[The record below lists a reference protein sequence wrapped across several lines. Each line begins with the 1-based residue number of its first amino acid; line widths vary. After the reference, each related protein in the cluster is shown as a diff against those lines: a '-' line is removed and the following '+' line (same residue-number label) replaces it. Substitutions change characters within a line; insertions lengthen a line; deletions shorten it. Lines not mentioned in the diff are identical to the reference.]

1 MVSLRRFL
9 AGPPELNPIQRRNF
23 RNVELDAIAV
33 GLANAAAPFLPVF
46 LTRLGASSFQVGLLS
61 SLPALTGLV
70 LALPMGQFLQR
81 QRNIVRWFSLSRMG
95 YILGYGLIGLVSLVL
110 PSSWQVGGILF
121 LWALATIPQTMLS
134 ITFSVVMNAVA
145 GPNYRFDLMTRRWSI
160 LGVTTSVAVLL
171 IGQLLDR
178 IAFPLN
184 YQLAFM
190 GLGLAGILSYYF
202 SSQIV
207 LPEMPVNEEQE
218 PKGIKERLARYL
230 HILRN
235 ERAFLSFV
243 ARRFIFLTGSALV
256 TPIFPLYFVRVVHAS
271 DGWIATINTAQTA
284 ILMVGYFFWSAQSR
298 RRGTRWILLWTTF
311 GVGIYPILV
320 ALTRRVELIAALAGI
335 TGIFQAGLNLVFF
348 DELMKRV
355 PMEYSASFVALAQE
369 LQYISSMV
377 APVLGTSLADWLGL
391 PVALWI
397 GGGVQLLGFVLFATM
412 DRSKNSVAVEEAEP
426 ADS

>member
-9 AGPPELNPIQRRNF
+9 AGPPELSPIQRRNF

-70 LALPMGQFLQR
+70 LALPMGQFLQQ
-81 QRNIVRWFSLSRMG
+81 QRNIVRWFSLSRVG
-95 YILGYGLIGLVSLVL
+95 YILGYGLIGLVSLML
-110 PSSWQVGGILF
+110 PPSLQVGGILL

-145 GPNYRFDLMTRRWSI
+145 GPNHRFDLMTRRWSI

-171 IGQLLDR
+171 IGQLLDH

-184 YQLAFM
+184 YQLTFM

-256 TPIFPLYFVRVVHAS
+256 TPIFPLYFVRVIHAS
-271 DGWIATINTAQTA
+271 DGWIAAINTAQTA

-311 GVGIYPILV
+311 GVGIYPVLV
-320 ALTRRVELIAALAGI
+320 ALTRRVELIAVLAGI

-355 PMEYSASFVALAQE
+355 PIEYSASFVALAQE

-391 PVALWI
+391 PVALCI

-412 DRSKNSVAVEEAEP
+412 DRPKNSVVVEGVEP

>member
-1 MVSLRRFL
+1 MKIRRFL
-9 AGPPELNPIQRRNF
+9 AGLPDLNPIQQRNF

-61 SLPALTGLV
+61 SLPALTGLI

-95 YILGYGLIGLVSLVL
+95 YILGYGLIGVLSLL
-110 PSSWQVGGILF
+110 MPSGFRVVGILL

-145 GPNYRFDLMTRRWSI
+145 GPHHRFDLMTRRWSI
-160 LGVTTSVAVLL
+160 LGVTTSVAVFL

-184 YQLAFM
+184 YQVVFTV
-190 GLGLAGILSYYF
+190 LGLAGILSYYF

-207 LPEMPVNEEQE
+207 LPDMPVPDE
-218 PKGIKERLARYL
+218 PEARGLKERLAAYL

-311 GVGIYPILV
+311 GVGVYPVLV
-320 ALTRRVELIAALAGI
+320 ALTTRVELITLFAGI
-335 TGIFQAGLNLVFF
+335 AGIFQAGLNLVFF

-355 PMEYSASFVALAQE
+355 PIEYSASFVALAQE
-369 LQYISSMV
+369 LQYVSSMV

-391 PVALWI
+391 QAALWI
-397 GGGVQLLGFVLFATM
+397 GGAVQLVGFALFATM
-412 DRSKNSVAVEEAEP
+412 DRAGVG
-426 ADS
+426 

>member
-1 MVSLRRFL
+1 VVSLRRFL

-110 PSSWQVGGILF
+110 PPSWQVGGILF

-426 ADS
+426 AGS

>member
-1 MVSLRRFL
+1 MALKRFF
-9 AGPPELNPIQRRNF
+9 AGPPDLNPIQQRNF

-61 SLPALTGLV
+61 SLPALTGLI

-95 YILGYGLIGLVSLVL
+95 YILGYGLIGVLSLLMPPHFRV
-110 PSSWQVGGILF
+110 VGILL

-145 GPNYRFDLMTRRWSI
+145 GPHYRFDLMTRRWSI
-160 LGVTTSVAVLL
+160 LGITTSVAVLL

-178 IAFPLN
+178 ITFPLN
-184 YQLAFM
+184 YQVVFT
-190 GLGLAGILSYYF
+190 GLGLAGVLSYYF

-207 LPEMPVNEEQE
+207 LPDLPVPDEAEAQSL
-218 PKGIKERLARYL
+218 KVRLAGYL
-230 HILRN
+230 RILRN

-256 TPIFPLYFVRVVHAS
+256 APIFPLYFVRVVHAS

-284 ILMVGYFFWSAQSR
+284 ILMVGYFFWSSQSR

-311 GVGIYPILV
+311 GVGMYPVLV
-320 ALTRRVELIAALAGI
+320 ALTARVELIALFAGI
-335 TGIFQAGLNLVFF
+335 AGIFQAGLNLVFF

-355 PMEYSASFVALAQE
+355 PLEYSASFVALAQE
-369 LQYISSMV
+369 LQYVSSMV
-377 APVLGTSLADWLGL
+377 APILGTSLADWLGL
-391 PVALWI
+391 HAALWI
-397 GGGVQLLGFVLFATM
+397 GGAVQLVGFALFATM
-412 DRSKNSVAVEEAEP
+412 DRAKAARTCGEGEP